1 MPLKRNVVVDVGA
14 QSVFVSSPSAGLPST
29 RNRFR
34 CSPPRERWDP
44 CAPARG
50 YVKGHLQPSSFP
62 SIFAPAPWLIL
73 SLCLSVLAG
82 ALSGAEVIPPG
93 PTNHFNDE
101 AGLVSPEVAR
111 RLNQQLVQFER
122 DTSNQIVVAIYPR
135 MQSDS
140 SIEDYTVRVAQSWGV
155 GQKDRRNGAVLFI
168 FQQDRSLFIQVGYGL
183 EGVLPDAR
191 CKQIIENEITP
202 RFRTGD
208 FEGGVVSG
216 VQAILASVRGEYQ
229 GTGGTV
235 RDSQGQPS
243 GGGGFRGWMVGAF
256 ILLIILQSIFGRR
269 RNTLYSRR
277 GRRGMWM
284 FPGGGGSWGGGGGR
298 MGGGG
303 SFSGGGGS
311 FGGGGA
317 GGRW

>member
-1 MPLKRNVVVDVGA
+1 MVNQFRPKPRHQLRELN
-14 QSVFVSSPSAGLPST
+14 QRSSSSRSRYWMWLMLLP
-29 RNRFR
+29 
-34 CSPPRERWDP
+34 
-44 CAPARG
+44 
-50 YVKGHLQPSSFP
+50 
-62 SIFAPAPWLIL
+62 
-73 SLCLSVLAG
+73 LCLLVMAG
-82 ALSGAEVIPPG
+82 KLSAAEVIPPE
-93 PTNHFNDE
+93 PRDHFNDE

-111 RLNQQLVQFER
+111 RLNDELTQFER

-202 RFRTGD
+202 RFRNGD
-208 FEGGVVSG
+208 FEGGVVAG
-216 VQAILASVRGEYQ
+216 VRAILASIRGEYQ
-229 GTGGTV
+229 GTGSTV
-235 RDSQGQPS
+235 RDAERQPS
-243 GGGGFRGWMVGAF
+243 GGLKGWMIGA
-256 ILLIILQSIFGRR
+256 IIIVIILQSIFGRR
-269 RNTLYSRR
+269 RNMLYSPR
-277 GRRGMWM
+277 GRRGMPL
-284 FPGGGGSWGGGGGR
+284 FPGGGWGGGSGGGR
-298 MGGGG
+298 FGGGGG